1 MSLLDAAAPAALEV
15 RPHPGEAPQLLAAEA
30 APEPVVAG
38 EEAEVGD
45 GANGRIAILGLG
57 ALVRGQLFWEPEND
71 IIYLNTY

>member
-45 GANGRIAILGLG
+45 GARGAILGGLG

>member
-1 MSLLDAAAPAALEV
+1 M
-15 RPHPGEAPQLLAAEA
+15 RPHPGEAPQLLLAEA

-45 GANGRIAILGLG
+45 GVNGRIAILGLG

-71 IIYLNTY
+71 IIYL